1 MPKFEVWM
9 EGYLATGME
18 GVPTNPEM
26 LGTVE
31 ANSFQE
37 ACDII
42 GKSKKWA
49 NLYNSERRS
58 IWGCRL
64 FQTHE
69 EACELFKNIK
79 PLSQFRRELG
89 WS

>member
-1 MPKFEVWM
+1 MTKFEVWM

-18 GVPTNPEM
+18 GVPSGPERI
-26 LGTVE
+26 GVVE

-37 ACDII
+37 ACDMI

-49 NLYNSERRS
+49 HLYDSERRA

-64 FQTHE
+64 HE
-69 EACELFKNIK
+69 TLEGALALFKDYK
-79 PLSQFRRELG
+79 YQHPPTYGE
-89 WS
+89 